1 MAERASSNI
10 TPSEW
15 ARRVPFAPV
24 LSSEPLGWNSL
35 SAFRFINPKRFQLE
49 MPPVG
54 AHFIV
59 AHLLN
64 PADMQARWNGRWIRQ
79 RTTPGTIMIMSAEQ
93 DSVWDWNGE
102 IDEMQIFLDPRV
114 LKGAAEELQDS
125 EIRFTDGIGLRDR
138 AIYEIALEL
147 QQELATPG
155 VCTRLFADTAA
166 QRLALALLRNHSSL
180 TDRSAPERMSMPP
193 YKLRRALDFIETN
206 VAEDISIEAIASAA
220 GMSEFHFSRAF
231 KKATG
236 FAPHQYLIKRRIAR
250 ACELLVGSDDRIA
263 DIALSVGFA
272 SQSHF
277 TSAFHRLCGLTPK
290 RYRDEVR
297 S

>member
-1 MAERASSNI
+1 M
-10 TPSEW
+10 
-15 ARRVPFAPV
+15 PFAPV
-24 LSSEPLGWNSL
+24 LSSEPLGWTSL
-35 SAFRFINPKRFQLE
+35 NAFRFINPKRAQLE

-59 AHLLN
+59 AHLLT

-79 RTTPGTIMIMSAEQ
+79 RTTPGTIMIMSADQ
-93 DSVWDWNGE
+93 DSVWDWDGA
-102 IDEMQIFLDPRV
+102 IDEMQIFIDPRV
-114 LKGAAEELQDS
+114 IKGAAAELQDR
-125 EIRFTDGIGLRDR
+125 EVQFVDGIGLRDR

-155 VCTRLFADTAA
+155 ICTRLFADTVA
-166 QRLALALLRNHSSL
+166 QRLALALLRGHSTL
-180 TDRSAPERMSMPP
+180 ANKAAPERMSIPP
-193 YKLRRALDFIETN
+193 YKLRRAIEFMEVN
-206 VAEDISIEAIASAA
+206 VAEDISIEAIATAA
-220 GMSEFHFSRAF
+220 AMSEFHFSRAF

-236 FAPHQYLIKRRIAR
+236 FAPHQFLIQRRIAKAR
-250 ACELLVGSDDRIA
+250 DMLVGSDDRIA
-263 DIALSVGFA
+263 DIALAVGFA